1 LHNKNKKKDI
11 LEKYLMKN
19 QNFIINTELQKRLEL
34 ILNNIPNAFVFI
46 NIKSQLLSLI
56 KNSMISEKYPI
67 STSRFG
73 TGNKE
78 GSFKTPLGI
87 HRIIEKIGDGAPS
100 GRIFKSRKDTGEN
113 WQKQKNEENMI
124 LTRILRLEGLEPGVN
139 KGGEVDSYKRYI
151 YIHGTNLEDQL
162 GMPTSHGCICMKS
175 KDIINLFEKVGEG
188 TIVII
193 N

>member
-113 WQKQKNEENMI
+113 WQKQENEENMI
-124 LTRILRLEGLEPGVN
+124 LTRILRLEGLEPDVN
-139 KGGEVDSYKRYI
+139 KGGDVDSYKRYI
-151 YIHGTNLEDQL
+151 YIHGTNLEDQI
-162 GMPTSHGCICMKS
+162 GMPASHGCICMKS